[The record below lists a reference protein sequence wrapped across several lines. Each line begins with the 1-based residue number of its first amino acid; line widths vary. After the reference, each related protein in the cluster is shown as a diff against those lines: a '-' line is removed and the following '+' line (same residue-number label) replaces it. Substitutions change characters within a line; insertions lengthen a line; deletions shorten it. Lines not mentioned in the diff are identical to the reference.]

1 MKVALIP
8 TILIVASMVASS
20 LGEEEGGI
28 STPPVVIIV
37 REGGGGISRE
47 GGEGVI
53 RERIIVRE
61 GGEGVIRERIIV
73 REGGEGVI
81 REGGEVVI
89 REGGE
94 LVIREGGEVVIREG
108 GEGGS
113 NRPPQQTSA
122 ILNGP
127 DLNDDEADR
136 KPAAAP
142 VVNPNFV
149 STVVAGTITPNA
161 LQKLLVKNLG
171 QDNFVTTG
179 AYGSLS
185 PAMATQAGQLA
196 QSTVASSRPGVNNL
210 NARLI
215 VTDPFT
221 GETTQDFKAGVPGFQ
236 TFDPIEPVNEI
247 VFPTIPAP

>member
-8 TILIVASMVASS
+8 TILIVASMVTSS

-73 REGGEGVI
+73 REGGEG
-81 REGGEVVI
+81 
-89 REGGE
+89 
-94 LVIREGGEVVIREG
+94 VIREGGEVVIREG

-247 VFPTIPAP
+247 VFPTIPGP